1 MEHPRE
7 NWENLKGSSLIRSWS
22 YLRSSVNFHPTF
34 AASLVS
40 TKPSSAIRHM
50 GQKKNL
56 HELKSFKYVL
66 YPGNKIPEY
75 LLLYNT
81 CLLERTPLGCY
92 FLWFILDLC
101 ELNQDTCSGKKKE
114 NTRNEMWQLARTI
127 VCTVKCWWLVW
138 ICIQRLGTPG
148 LLSVRKPHR
157 NPNRP
162 LPCTSTALA
171 LGCSLPRSCKHF

>member
-1 MEHPRE
+1 
-7 NWENLKGSSLIRSWS
+7 
-22 YLRSSVNFHPTF
+22 
-34 AASLVS
+34 
-40 TKPSSAIRHM
+40 M

-101 ELNQDTCSGKKKE
+101 ELNQDTCSGKKKRTQE
-114 NTRNEMWQLARTI
+114 TRCGSW
-127 VCTVKCWWLVW
+127 
-138 ICIQRLGTPG
+138 PG
-148 LLSVRKPHR
+148 LLRAP
-157 NPNRP
+157 
-162 LPCTSTALA
+162 
-171 LGCSLPRSCKHF
+171 